1 MQLVDYLN
9 GMWYMICLP
18 SLLCGLAI
26 SVEDIRS
33 RRIPRAWIATG
44 CTAQIIV
51 NLIYA
56 LSINTLYLALQA
68 ILFAVLSAVLQCAL
82 ALVKPGSLGF
92 GDVTATLLMGL
103 AVGMFGLF
111 AVVFWWLAI
120 GVVGLLWLVLWTRF
134 DPQKHTAYAG
144 KTPFRQRRCGSWGD
158 RHCDWRFYSEISSR
172 SRCCS
177 CTRRESA
184 RTHLRFPRISF
195 RRSAGLW

>member
-111 AVVFWWLAI
+111 AWC
-120 GVVGLLWLVLWTRF
+120 LV
-134 DPQKHTAYAG
+134 A
-144 KTPFRQRRCGSWGD
+144 
-158 RHCDWRFYSEISSR
+158 CDWCGRLVMARFVD
-172 SRCCS
+172 
-177 CTRRESA
+177 T
-184 RTHLRFPRISF
+184 F
-195 RRSAGLW
+195 RSAEAYRICR

>member
-111 AVVFWWLAI
+111 ACYGSF
-120 GVVGLLWLVLWTRF
+120 
-134 DPQKHTAYAG
+134 
-144 KTPFRQRRCGSWGD
+144 CGHVS
-158 RHCDWRFYSEISSR
+158 I
-172 SRCCS
+172 
-177 CTRRESA
+177 
-184 RTHLRFPRISF
+184 
-195 RRSAGLW
+195 RRSIPHMPVKRRSPQRLWQLGR

>member
-56 LSINTLYLALQA
+56 LSINDLFGVAGNTLRRTVGRTAMRARFGETLVHWVLAM
-68 ILFAVLSAVLQCAL
+68 SPPPC
-82 ALVKPGSLGF
+82 
-92 GDVTATLLMGL
+92 
-103 AVGMFGLF
+103 
-111 AVVFWWLAI
+111 
-120 GVVGLLWLVLWTRF
+120 
-134 DPQKHTAYAG
+134 
-144 KTPFRQRRCGSWGD
+144 
-158 RHCDWRFYSEISSR
+158 
-172 SRCCS
+172 
-177 CTRRESA
+177 
-184 RTHLRFPRISF
+184 
-195 RRSAGLW
+195 

>member
-1 MQLVDYLN
+1 MHSANHRKPHIRTFHQH
-9 GMWYMICLP
+9 
-18 SLLCGLAI
+18 
-26 SVEDIRS
+26 SV
-33 RRIPRAWIATG
+33 P
-44 CTAQIIV
+44 
-51 NLIYA
+51 
-56 LSINTLYLALQA
+56 ALQA

-144 KTPFRQRRCGSWGD
+144 K
-158 RHCDWRFYSEISSR
+158 
-172 SRCCS
+172 
-177 CTRRESA
+177 
-184 RTHLRFPRISF
+184 
-195 RRSAGLW
+195 RRSPQRLWQLGR

>member
-68 ILFAVLSAVLQCAL
+68 ILFAVLSGRTAMRARFGETWFIGFWRCHRHL
-82 ALVKPGSLGF
+82 ADGIGSRL
-92 GDVTATLLMGL
+92 
-103 AVGMFGLF
+103 FGL
-111 AVVFWWLAI
+111 I
-120 GVVGLLWLVLWTRF
+120 RRGVLVACDWCGRLVMARF
-134 DPQKHTAYAG
+134 VDTFRSAEHTAYAG
-144 KTPFRQRRCGSWGD
+144 KTPF
-158 RHCDWRFYSEISSR
+158 
-172 SRCCS
+172 
-177 CTRRESA
+177 A
-184 RTHLRFPRISF
+184 PALVA
-195 RRSAGLW
+195 AGAIGIAIGVLF

>member
-144 KTPFRQRRCGSWGD
+144 KTPFAPSLV
-158 RHCDWRFYSEISSR
+158 
-172 SRCCS
+172 
-177 CTRRESA
+177 A
-184 RTHLRFPRISF
+184 
-195 RRSAGLW
+195 AGAIGIAIGVLF

>member
-1 MQLVDYLN
+1 MHSANHRKPHIRTFHQH
-9 GMWYMICLP
+9 
-18 SLLCGLAI
+18 
-26 SVEDIRS
+26 SV
-33 RRIPRAWIATG
+33 P
-44 CTAQIIV
+44 
-51 NLIYA
+51 
-56 LSINTLYLALQA
+56 ALQA

-144 KTPFRQRRCGSWGD
+144 KTP
-158 RHCDWRFYSEISSR
+158 I
-172 SRCCS
+172 
-177 CTRRESA
+177 A
-184 RTHLRFPRISF
+184 PALVA
-195 RRSAGLW
+195 AGR

>member
-26 SVEDIRS
+26 NVEDIRS
-33 RRIPRAWIATG
+33 RRIPRAWIVTG

-120 GVVGLLWLVLWTRF
+120 SVVGLLWLVLWTRF

-144 KTPFRQRRCGSWGD
+144 KTPF
-158 RHCDWRFYSEISSR
+158 
-172 SRCCS
+172 
-177 CTRRESA
+177 A
-184 RTHLRFPRISF
+184 PALVA
-195 RRSAGLW
+195 AGAIGIAIGVLF